1 MLPQIF
7 KIRWPDN
14 DYRPGYSFVECAH
27 SCKKDSLCAAR
38 AQTAIPKHRIR
49 GGVNGSNPPYGQ
61 RELEEKL
68 TDYQHHHLG
77 SIIST
82 IHVHLTPHLCLEV
95 MLLKGK
101 TKAIKAIADGLIAA
115 KGVRQGKLVLTTT
128 RKEK

>member
-1 MLPQIF
+1 
-7 KIRWPDN
+7 
-14 DYRPGYSFVECAH
+14 
-27 SCKKDSLCAAR
+27 
-38 AQTAIPKHRIR
+38 
-49 GGVNGSNPPYGQ
+49 
-61 RELEEKL
+61 LEEKL

-82 IHVHLTPHLCLEV
+82 IHVHLTQHLCLEV